1 MELLGNLCS
10 RHKLKSLNYS
20 TGIHFVPSTQLS
32 RKVSQKWPKFL
43 AEVYCNVLVCLCYQV
58 NQDLVY
64 IFLDFPV
71 MCPSGLRSDFCE
83 IWIWGPNPLYSRNF
97 LSNCH
102 LPVHTQRSSSW
113 EEEHSEIQSN
123 RKKKPKPTKPNRGN
137 RRILFPLISDFQKE
151 ENAPLGIFRQLHP
164 QTQRCCL
171 SHREFFFKFSLC
183 IFTYFHLPPER
194 SEISSEQFL
203 LPAHSIKKYVAV
215 MTAHRR

>member
-1 MELLGNLCS
+1 MLQAQAEKSELQHRYSFCS
-10 RHKLKSLNYS
+10 QYTIVQKGKSEMAKISSRSLLQCIGLS
-20 TGIHFVPSTQLS
+20 LLSSQSRFSIHISL
-32 RKVSQKWPKFL
+32 
-43 AEVYCNVLVCLCYQV
+43 
-58 NQDLVY
+58 
-64 IFLDFPV
+64 FPV
-71 MCPSGLRSDFCE
+71 MYPSGLRSDFCE

-97 LSNCH
+97 LSNRH